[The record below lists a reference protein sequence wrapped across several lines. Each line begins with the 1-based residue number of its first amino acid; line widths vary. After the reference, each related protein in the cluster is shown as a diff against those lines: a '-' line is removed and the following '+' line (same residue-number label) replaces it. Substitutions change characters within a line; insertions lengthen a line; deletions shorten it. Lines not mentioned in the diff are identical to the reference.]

1 MRRFGWLMVVALV
14 AVTMACG
21 QQNDA
26 AKKAAVSSKSMV
38 TAKQVMKISQHAM
51 ETLQTYL
58 QQQREDYLNQV
69 ETQLERLTSRVEKLQ
84 SKAAKA
90 GEPLAKNLESTIQSF
105 KNKTA
110 AARLQLEQL
119 KAATDQPWEPMK
131 AGVNAALD
139 DLEKE
144 YDKVI
149 DNLG

>member
-26 AKKAAVSSKSMV
+26 AKQAAVSSKSIV
-38 TAKQVMKISQHAM
+38 TGKQVLKISQHAM

-90 GEPLAKNLESTIQSF
+90 GEPLVKNLESAIQSF
-105 KNKTA
+105 HNKTA
-110 AARLQLEQL
+110 AARLQMEKL
-119 KAATDQPWEPMK
+119 KTATDQPWETMK
-131 AGVNAALD
+131 GGLDAALD

-144 YDKVI
+144 YDKVM
-149 DNLG
+149 DNRG